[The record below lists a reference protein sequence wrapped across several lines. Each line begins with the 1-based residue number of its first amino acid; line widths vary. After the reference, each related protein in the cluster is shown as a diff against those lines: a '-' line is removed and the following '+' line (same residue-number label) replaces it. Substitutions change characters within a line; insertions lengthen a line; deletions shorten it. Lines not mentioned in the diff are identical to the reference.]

1 MVLMGERGW
10 GIIVAFY
17 TRASHGYDV
26 VNFLVFYN
34 LITVSN
40 LAFTIVYEIKEVHIY
55 SLLFLLRKSNGWTFS
70 FAQSVHITFMANES
84 KLNNT

>member
-10 GIIVAFY
+10 GIIEAFY

-34 LITVSN
+34 LITMSN

-55 SLLFLLRKSNGWTFS
+55 SLLFLLRKSWTFT